1 MNKLPECERP
11 SVSLLACRRAQHATP
26 QPKRSADCPRS
37 RGVYALAPGTVDG
50 VVGSSPLAQG
60 LPYYDRVE
68 FGRGWIIP
76 ARAGFTIEIRFRK
89 AGHWDHPRSRG
100 VYAPLAFR
108 RIVMKGSSPLARGLP
123 KRLHQQCHGVGII
136 PARAGFTRAAAFASR
151 GLRDHPRSR
160 GVYLTASA
168 PRLRKNGSSPL
179 ARGLRILRP
188 YAWMG

>member
-1 MNKLPECERP
+1 MDTEPLTHRRRTADPTTDLMNKLPECERP

-50 VVGSSPLAQG
+50 VVGSSPLARG

-100 VYAPLAFR
+100 VY
-108 RIVMKGSSPLARGLP
+108 GSPESAE
-123 KRLHQQCHGVGII
+123 
-136 PARAGFTRAAAFASR
+136 AAMA
-151 GLRDHPRSR
+151 
-160 GVYLTASA
+160 
-168 PRLRKNGSSPL
+168 GSSPL
-179 ARGLRILRP
+179 ARGLRTIEYVGGGHARIIP
-188 YAWMG
+188 ARAGFT